1 VLLPC
6 DWFFESGGFDCA
18 GVITSCTSTTSEN
31 ACIGTGGFGCTGV
44 KSSVAITGGNAGGN
58 ACVVLE
64 LGAFTGVKSS
74 TIPMGENA
82 CAISSTTVHV
92 ETLTVGCDDDVFDTG
107 K

>member
-1 VLLPC
+1 MLLPC

-18 GVITSCTSTTSEN
+18 GVTSCTSTTSEN

-82 CAISSTTVHV
+82 CAISYTTVHV

-107 K
+107 R

>member
-1 VLLPC
+1 VFFPR

-18 GVITSCTSTTSEN
+18 GVTSCTSTTSEN

-44 KSSVAITGGNAGGN
+44 KSSVVITGGN

-82 CAISSTTVHV
+82 CAISYTTVHV
-92 ETLTVGCDDDVFDTG
+92 EILTVGCDDDVFDTDR
-107 K
+107 